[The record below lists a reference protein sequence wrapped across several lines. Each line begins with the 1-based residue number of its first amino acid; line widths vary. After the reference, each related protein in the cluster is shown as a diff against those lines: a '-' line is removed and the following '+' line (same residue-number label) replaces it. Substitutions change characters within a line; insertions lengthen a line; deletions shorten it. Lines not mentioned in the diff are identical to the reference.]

1 MIRAAAAALA
11 LALASPAAAQEIV
24 AALSQTDVSIDSTF
38 AGSEILVFGAV
49 KDAPPGAR
57 LGVVVTVSGPLE
69 PVTVRRK
76 ERVAGIWVNAESAEI
91 DAAPAFY
98 AVATSAPMDDI
109 LTRTEDLRHAV
120 SIPRAIRAVGSGA
133 QEPQAFVEALIR
145 IREREGAYRVA
156 EGSVTL
162 REEALFRTDIALP
175 ANLTEGAYE
184 ARILLTQDGRVVA
197 TQTAV
202 LAVRKVG
209 LERFL
214 YRLAHDRPAVY
225 GLTSL
230 AIAVAAGWGAS
241 AAFRLM
247 RY

>member
-1 MIRAAAAALA
+1 MIRALA
-11 LALASPAAAQEIV
+11 LALGLASPAAAQEIV

-38 AGSEILVFGAV
+38 SGSEILVFGAI
-49 KDAPPGAR
+49 KDAAPGAA
-57 LGVVVTVSGPLE
+57 LGVVVTVAGPLE

-76 ERVAGIWVNAESAEI
+76 ERVAGIWVNAEAAEI

-98 AVATSAPMDDI
+98 AVATSGPLSET

-120 SIPRAIRAVGSGA
+120 TIPQAIRAVGSGA
-133 QEPQAFVEALIR
+133 SEPQAFVEALIR

-156 EGSVTL
+156 EGAVTL
-162 REEALFRTDIALP
+162 REDALFRTDIALP

-184 ARILLTQDGRVVA
+184 ARILLTQGGHVVA
-197 TQTAV
+197 KQAAV

-214 YRLAHDRPAVY
+214 YGLAHDHPVIY

-230 AIAVAAGWGAS
+230 AIAIAAGWGAS
-241 AAFRLM
+241 AAFRLL
-247 RY
+247 RS